1 MLRLTNIKFADG
13 KTISGIEAYD
23 GKDSVEEKDMGAY
36 FAFPGFFDSHIHGS
50 FGYDV
55 SDGRA
60 EDVVK
65 LASMLPSFGVSDFL
79 PTLMTLDE
87 SSILLAADAVS
98 EAKIKLSGSDS
109 AYAKIAGLRLE
120 GPFLNPLKAGVQS
133 PDNLVTAEKF
143 ASIVEKIESEHPGLL
158 KMIDLAPE
166 LDGAMDLIKELKDK
180 YVISLAH
187 SDCDYMTADE
197 FFKTGGRSLT
207 HALNAMRP
215 CLKRDPGP
223 LGAAFDNGGAF
234 IEVICDGI
242 HVDPSVLRMLFKLF
256 EDRVIVI
263 SDAMRASGMPDG
275 TYDLG
280 GTPVESRGGR
290 TYFGSSGNLAGSV
303 TNPAQ
308 EAQRLFSYGISR
320 DLIVKALTEAPR
332 KRMKVNNGGR
342 SGGLTEDLVFL
353 DSEMRLMCMISRG
366 RLVSPYFML

>member
-1 MLRLTNIKFADG
+1 MLRLNNIKFADG
-13 KTISGIEAYD
+13 RSISGIEVYD
-23 GKDSVEEKDMGAY
+23 GRDPVEEKDMGAY
-36 FAFPGFFDSHIHGS
+36 IALPGFFDSHIHGS

-87 SSILLAADAVS
+87 SSILRAADAVS
-98 EAKIKLSGSDS
+98 EAKTKLSASDQ

-120 GPFLNPLKAGVQS
+120 GPFLSPLMAGVQS
-133 PDNLVTAEKF
+133 PDNMFTAEKF
-143 ASIVEKIESEHPGLL
+143 TKVIEKIDSDHPGLL
-158 KMIDLAPE
+158 KMIDIAPE
-166 LDGAMDLIKELKDK
+166 LDGAMDLVKGLNDK
-180 YVISLAH
+180 YIISLGH
-187 SDCDYMTADE
+187 SDCDYKTADE
-197 FFKTGGRSLT
+197 FFKAGGNSLT

-223 LGAAFDNGGAF
+223 LGAAFDNGSSF
-234 IEVICDGI
+234 VEVICDGI

-256 EDRVIVI
+256 DGRIIVI

-275 TYDLG
+275 IYDLG
-280 GTPVESRGGR
+280 GTPVEARGGR

-308 EAQRLFSYGISR
+308 EAQRLFSYGISK
-320 DLIVKALTEAPR
+320 DQIAKALTDTPR
-332 KRMKVNNGGR
+332 KRMKANNGGH

-353 DSEMRLMCMISRG
+353 DNEMRLMCMISRG
-366 RLVSPYFML
+366 RLVSPYIML